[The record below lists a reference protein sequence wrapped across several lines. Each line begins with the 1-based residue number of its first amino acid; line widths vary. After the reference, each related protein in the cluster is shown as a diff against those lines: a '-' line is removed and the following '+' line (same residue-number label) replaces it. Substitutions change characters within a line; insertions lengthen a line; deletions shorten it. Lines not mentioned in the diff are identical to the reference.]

1 MPLLPTVVRH
11 NLLQL
16 RSDHRR
22 PYGSDELIFQQGL
35 IPGGEHVVLYP
46 PTGPNYT
53 WVTDVEA
60 GTSLIFFMIDSQGRQ
75 GGVTPLN
82 TVQPLSNTSCI
93 NVNSP
98 SSTASAPS
106 QTSSQGTSSGSNTA
120 TVGIIAGAAVGGVV
134 LLVLLITLGVF
145 CMRKA
150 SRQSRRKDDVID
162 EGSHLPLMHSHL
174 STSDP
179 FSRHLRQISFA
190 DSFVGSSST
199 ASDSR
204 LMGAVGGQTVSPNT
218 FPHQTVPIVL
228 APPGTHSHLTNASTV
243 KFPVNSPPS
252 PSPKQPSRLSSN
264 IDSSARHVDA
274 GSSSGSSSGGRMIAA
289 GQAATSPSAHIIVHT
304 DIEDGPPPPDIQEV
318 IELPPR
324 YSDRQPLASQPAS
337 VPRQLPSGPRE
348 KLSRHSP

>member
-1 MPLLPTVVRH
+1 MPLLPTVVQH

-16 RSDHRR
+16 RSDHHR

-35 IPGGEHVVLYP
+35 IPGGENFVLYP

-75 GGVTPLN
+75 GGVSPLN

-134 LLVLLITLGVF
+134 LLVLLTILGVF
-145 CMRKA
+145 CIRKA

-162 EGSHLPLMHSHL
+162 DGSHLPLMHSHL
-174 STSDP
+174 SASDP

-199 ASDSR
+199 SSDSR
-204 LMGAVGGQTVSPNT
+204 LMGAMGGQTVSPYT

-228 APPGTHSHLTNASTV
+228 APPIHPGTHSHLTNAS
-243 KFPVNSPPS
+243 KFPVNNPTS
-252 PSPKQPSRLSSN
+252 PSPTQPSRLSSN
-264 IDSSARHVDA
+264 IDSSARHVDSGGSP
-274 GSSSGSSSGGRMIAA
+274 GSSPGGRVIAA

-324 YSDRQPLASQPAS
+324 YTDRQLASQPAS
-337 VPRQLPSGPRE
+337 VPRQLPSAPRE
-348 KLSRHSP
+348 KPSMH